1 MIESLLLL
9 ITAFVFVLFIASIHW
24 ESEIL
29 AIMNIALY
37 LYLGIAHVQIQI
49 PYVVID
55 SGDTVTEAIMLH
67 SDFGAAILM
76 WFFAFISAALFV
88 MFRIKHKE
96 EEAKELKSKF

>member
-9 ITAFVFVLFIASIHW
+9 TTAFIFVLFIASIHW

-29 AIMNIALY
+29 SIMNILLF
-37 LYLGIAHVQIQI
+37 LYLGIVHAQVQI
-49 PYVVID
+49 PYIVITSTDVV
-55 SGDTVTEAIMLH
+55 SENIMVH
-67 SDFGAAILM
+67 SDLGSGILM

-96 EEAKELKSKF
+96 EEAKNLRPRE